1 MKFLLTFLSAQF
13 ICILSVTSALPIDIE
28 PQQSLNGIQSYRLRS
43 NGLNILLMP
52 DAQQP
57 IATVMVT
64 YKVGA
69 RNEVA
74 GTTGATHILEHMLFK
89 GTERFNPENGLDY
102 SSQMERIGARSNA
115 TTYFDRT
122 NYYATLPSES
132 IGLALELEADR
143 MRNLRIRPEELASE
157 MTVVQNE
164 YQRGENNPVRSLIKE
179 IFAAAFVAH
188 PYGHP
193 TIGWPSDIAAITTE
207 KLRLF
212 YDTYY
217 WPENATLTIIGGF
230 NSSEIL
236 AQIVEHFGSIPKA
249 PQPIPEVSTR
259 EPEQIG
265 PRSVII
271 ERSGQVGVVIVA
283 FKSPAGTHPDW
294 PALSVLE
301 QVLGADKTGRLYRAL
316 EDPGKASASFTF
328 APQLHDPGLFML
340 AAYLAA
346 DSTHQA
352 IENTILEE
360 VRNLQMN
367 PISEDALKRAKAVIQ
382 ANTLYGRDGPY
393 AIADQINEAIAMGDW
408 SQYVHQADA
417 IQKVSIEDVQRV
429 AKKYLQRKM
438 RTTGWFVPSG
448 GDQNPLSSRAATAA
462 NYYRNPA
469 ETAAPESPQIIQA
482 QKSQPTHAANFHESM
497 QIGRTQNGIEVIAI
511 DRPIEQV
518 VSFSGSLVA
527 GDRSSP
533 PDAPLLAS
541 LTAAM
546 LDQGTQKQDRFQ
558 IAETLD
564 RLGAQIQ
571 FSADSHHVRFSGR
584 FLRQRSGAVIN
595 LLAEQIRQPAFSP
608 AVFKNLKQRKKASI
622 MQAMHHTD
630 YLATAAISQQL
641 YPQTH
646 PNYSSPLPAQLEDLE
661 QQSTEQLQAFHA
673 KHYSPQ
679 SLRLVFAG
687 DIDFQQLMAA
697 VELAFGDW
705 QAASPDT
712 SPDPKP
718 LENQAQETRIF
729 IADKSSVSVCSG
741 YQTGLQRTHPDYL
754 PFMLGNYIL
763 GGSFHSKL
771 MQTIRKQQGL
781 TYSINSRHTGDL
793 LTTGH
798 WILQASFSPQQLES
812 GLKASDAVV
821 LDWFENG
828 VTEAEVTTA
837 IETLQGSYLVNLGT
851 SHRVANQVL
860 SFLERGFEPDYIDR
874 YPHLLQQIT
883 AEQVNQAI
891 QSYFNPSACKRV
903 VVGTFKQAASTAS
916 KEEQRISLRIDA
928 PDPSWKLAIQAV
940 YAKDDRLI
948 VLAQLQQDTDGIFPQ
963 VITAVHDKVAIP
975 PTKHSKTDYY
985 ILGKT
990 WEWGE
995 RPHQFAIE
1003 SIAEMDALLQ
1013 DAQELFKR

>member
-1 MKFLLTFLSAQF
+1 MLSM
-13 ICILSVTSALPIDIE
+13 TSALPMGIE
-28 PQQSLNGIQSYRLRS
+28 PQQSLDGIESYRLSS

-52 DAQQP
+52 DKQQP

-64 YKVGA
+64 YNVGA

-89 GTERFNPENGLDY
+89 GTERFNAENGLDY

-143 MRNLRIRPEELASE
+143 MRNLKIRPDELASE
-157 MTVVQNE
+157 LTVVQNE

-193 TIGWPSDIAAITTE
+193 TIGWPSDIAAVTPE

-230 NSSEIL
+230 DSTQIL
-236 AQIVEHFGSIPKA
+236 PKIVEHFGSIPKSPA
-249 PQPIPEVSTR
+249 PIPQVTTR
-259 EPEQIG
+259 EPQQIG

-271 ERSGQVGVVIVA
+271 ERSGQVGVVILA
-283 FKSPAGTHPDW
+283 FKSPEGTHPDW
-294 PALSVLE
+294 PALAVLE

-328 APQLHDPGLFML
+328 APQLHNPGLFML
-340 AAYLAA
+340 AAYLAP
-346 DSTHQA
+346 DSTHQTIEDA
-352 IENTILEE
+352 ILDE

-367 PISEDALKRAKAVIQ
+367 PISEDALKRAKAVIH

-393 AIADQINEAIAMGDW
+393 EIADQINEAIAMGDW
-408 SQYVHQADA
+408 SQYVHQAAA
-417 IQKVSIEDVQRV
+417 IQQVSIEDVQRV
-429 AKKYLQRKM
+429 AKKYLIRKTQ
-438 RTTGWFVPSG
+438 TTGWFVPSG
-448 GDQNPLSSRAATAA
+448 GAENSRSSRAATAA
-462 NYYRNPA
+462 NYFRAPDEA
-469 ETAAPESPQIIQA
+469 LAPETSRVPQSP
-482 QKSQPTHAANFHESM
+482 KSPTVQSANFSQSM
-497 QIGRTQNGIEVIAI
+497 QVGRTQNGIEVIAI
-511 DRPIEQV
+511 DRPIQQV
-518 VSFSGSLVA
+518 VSFTGSLTA

-533 PDAPLLAS
+533 TDAPLLAS

-558 IAETLD
+558 VAETLD

-571 FSADSHHVRFSGR
+571 FAADSHHVRFSGR
-584 FLRQRSGAVIN
+584 FLRPRSGAVIN

-608 AVFKNLKQRKKASI
+608 AVFENLKQRKKASI
-622 MQAMHHTD
+622 LQAMHHTD

-646 PNYSSPLPAQLEDLE
+646 PNYSPPLEAQLEALE
-661 QQSTEQLQAFHA
+661 RHSTEQLQAFHA

-705 QAASPDT
+705 QAVSAT
-712 SPDPKP
+712 PKP
-718 LENQAQETRIF
+718 HPKPHANKAQETRIF
-729 IADKSSVSVCSG
+729 IADKSSVSVCLG

-771 MQTIRKQQGL
+771 MQTVRKQQGL

-798 WILQASFSPQQLES
+798 WMLQASFSPQQLNP
-812 GLKASDAVV
+812 GLEASDAVV
-821 LDWFENG
+821 RDWYENG
-828 VTEAEVTTA
+828 VTDAEVAAA

-860 SFLERGFEPDYIDR
+860 SFLERGFPADYIDR
-874 YPHLLQQIT
+874 YPQLLQQVT
-883 AEQVNQAI
+883 CEQVNQAI
-891 QSYFNPSACKRV
+891 QDYFDPSACKRV
-903 VVGTFKQAASTAS
+903 VVGTLNQAASTP
-916 KEEQRISLRIDA
+916 KNEEQLISLRIDA
-928 PDPSWKLAIQAV
+928 PNPSWKLAIQAV

-948 VLAQLQQDTDGIFPQ
+948 VVAQLQKAADGIFPQ
-963 VITAVHDKVAIP
+963 VITAVHDSVTIAASDQ
-975 PTKHSKTDYY
+975 TQTDFY

-990 WEWGE
+990 WDWGE
-995 RPHQFAIE
+995 RPNQFAIE
-1003 SIAEMDALLQ
+1003 SITDIDAVLQ
-1013 DAQELFKR
+1013 DAQVLFKR

>member
-1 MKFLLTFLSAQF
+1 MLSLA
-13 ICILSVTSALPIDIE
+13 SALPIGIE
-28 PQQSLNGIQSYRLRS
+28 PQQSLDGIESYRLSS

-52 DAQQP
+52 DKQQP
-57 IATVMVT
+57 IATVMIT
-64 YKVGA
+64 YNVGA

-132 IGLALELEADR
+132 IGLALKLEADR
-143 MRNLRIRPEELASE
+143 MRNLRILPDELASE

-193 TIGWPSDIAAITTE
+193 TIGWPSDIAAITAE

-217 WPENATLTIIGGF
+217 WPENATLTVIGGF
-230 NSSEIL
+230 DSSEIL
-236 AQIVEHFGSIPKA
+236 TQIVKHFGSIPKSPA
-249 PQPIPEVSTR
+249 PIPEVTTR

-283 FKSPAGTHPDW
+283 YKSPEGTHPDW
-294 PALSVLE
+294 PALAVLE
-301 QVLGADKTGRLYRAL
+301 QILGADKTGRLYRAL

-328 APQLHDPGLFML
+328 APQLRDPGLFML
-340 AAYLAA
+340 AAYLGA
-346 DSTHQA
+346 DSPHQE
-352 IENTILEE
+352 IENAILEE

-367 PISEDALKRAKAVIQ
+367 PISEDALKRAKAVIH

-408 SQYVHQADA
+408 SQYVHQANA
-417 IQKVSIEDVQRV
+417 IQEVTIEDVQRV
-429 AKKYLQRKM
+429 AKKYLNRKM
-438 RTTGWFVPSG
+438 QTTGWFVPSG
-448 GDQNPLSSRAATAA
+448 GAGNPLSSRAATAA
-462 NYYRNPA
+462 NYFRTPD
-469 ETAAPESPQIIQA
+469 EAPSPDAPRVIHTP
-482 QKSQPTHAANFHESM
+482 KSATTQTTNFSQSM

-518 VSFSGSLVA
+518 VSFTGSLIA

-546 LDQGTQKQDRFQ
+546 LDQGTQTQDRFQ

-571 FSADSHHVRFSGR
+571 FAADRHHVRFSGR
-584 FLRQRSGAVIN
+584 FLSQRSGAVIN
-595 LLAEQIRQPAFSP
+595 LLAEQIRKPAFSP
-608 AVFKNLKQRKKASI
+608 AVFENLKQRKKASI
-622 MQAMHHTD
+622 LQAMHHTD

-646 PNYSSPLPAQLEDLE
+646 PNYSPPLKVQLEDLE
-661 QQSTEQLQAFHA
+661 RQNTERLQAFHT
-673 KHYSPQ
+673 KHYGPQ
-679 SLRLVFAG
+679 SLRLIFAG

-705 QAASPDT
+705 KGASATP
-712 SPDPKP
+712 SPHPKP
-718 LENQAQETRIF
+718 HNNQAKETRIF
-729 IADKSSVSVCSG
+729 VADKTSVSVCSG

-771 MQTIRKQQGL
+771 MQSVRKQQGL

-798 WILQASFSPQQLES
+798 WLLQASFSPEQLDL
-812 GLKASDAVV
+812 GLQASDAVI

-828 VTEAEVTTA
+828 VTDEEVAAA

-860 SFLERGFEPDYIDR
+860 SFLERGFAPDYIDH
-874 YPHLLQQIT
+874 YPKLLRQVST
-883 AEQVNQAI
+883 KQVNQAI
-891 QSYFNPSACKRV
+891 KRYFDPSACRRV
-903 VVGTFKQAASTAS
+903 AVGTFNQTASTA
-916 KEEQRISLRIDA
+916 ETAEQRISLRIDA
-928 PDPSWKLAIQAV
+928 PNPSWKLAIQAV
-940 YAKDDRLI
+940 YAKDERLI
-948 VLAQLQQDTDGIFPQ
+948 VVAQLQQDPDGIFPQ
-963 VITAVHDKVAIP
+963 VITAVHDSVAIK
-975 PTKHSKTDYY
+975 PTELTQTDYY

-990 WEWGE
+990 WDWGK
-995 RPHQFAIE
+995 RPNQFAIE
-1003 SIAEMDALLQ
+1003 SITEIDALIQ
-1013 DAQELFKR
+1013 DASVLFKR